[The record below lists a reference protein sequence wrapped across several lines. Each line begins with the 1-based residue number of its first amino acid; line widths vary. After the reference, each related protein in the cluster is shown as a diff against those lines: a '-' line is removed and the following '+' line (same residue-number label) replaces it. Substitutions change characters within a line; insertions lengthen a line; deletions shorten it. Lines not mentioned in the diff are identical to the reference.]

1 MYAGCMRDQQLKI
14 NLLIDEY
21 YSPCTICTYLYFKHF
36 YLTEIFAYKED
47 IAVLPADIAG
57 RGVDVG
63 VVGLL
68 QSVDG

>member
-1 MYAGCMRDQQLKI
+1 MNITVLVLFA
-14 NLLIDEY
+14 LIY
-21 YSPCTICTYLYFKHF
+21 ILSTFI
-36 YLTEIFAYKED
+36 LTEIFAYKED